1 MFGAALGSFADK
13 VAADW
18 NGILPLPD
26 NISFDQGAGESW
38 IPHNSQ
44 NGYEHGER

>member
-18 NGILPLPD
+18 NGLLPLPK
-26 NISFDQGAGESW
+26 NINFDQGAGKAWHFLTS
-38 IPHNSQ
+38 IPS
-44 NGYEHGER
+44 Y